1 MDTSTTKNVNL
12 EYHGGK
18 IKLRLYLSDDKSEIE
33 ISAESR
39 RSYKST
45 NSCASLEVKVT
56 SSIMMISSMVVFR
69 VQFWNH
75 PLNDY
80 W

>member
-12 EYHGGK
+12 EYYGGK

-33 ISAESR
+33 ISAESS

-56 SSIMMISSMVVFR
+56 SSIMMISPMVVFR

-75 PLNDY
+75 PLNGY